1 MRLDVVGVDSVAK
14 IIEAATN
21 NVNYYKLVVQTDEF
35 QCQKPPH
42 ERAFIVEIINI
53 KDGEEETLV
62 DLFRKHEGDD
72 YE

>member
-1 MRLDVVGVDSVAK
+1 MRIDVVGVDSVAK

-21 NVNYYKLVVQTDEF
+21 NINYYKLVVQTDDF

-42 ERAFIVEIINI
+42 ERAFIIDII
-53 KDGEEETLV
+53 DVGDEEETLA

-72 YE
+72 FE

>member
-1 MRLDVVGVDSVAK
+1 MRLHIVGVDSVAK

-42 ERAFIVEIINI
+42 ERAFIVDII
-53 KDGEEETLV
+53 DVGDEEETLA

-72 YE
+72 FE

>member
-1 MRLDVVGVDSVAK
+1 MRLHIVGVDSVAK
-14 IIEAATN
+14 LIESTTN
-21 NVNYYKLVVQTDEF
+21 NVDYYKLVVQTDEF

-42 ERAFIVEIINI
+42 ERAFIVDII
-53 KDGEEETLV
+53 DVGDEEETLA